1 MLQLTY
7 ANWLFLMLEFWR
19 REGDSNSRSRF
30 PQTNDLANRPLQ
42 PLGYPSNVPIISYFT
57 LLDQIE
63 FCYSLGPNLCY
74 NRENNCERKMNKL
87 LKTTTQIAT
96 GVIAFLTLSAGRVMA
111 LSVKDGAEAARADGM
126 PADLIGPNG
135 VFTQITNTVL
145 YVVGIISV
153 VMLIYGG
160 LRYVISGGDSK
171 KVTDAKNTI
180 LYAIIGLIISILAF
194 AIVNFVINA
203 ITGESDS
210 AASPDHIQESSESQ

>member
-1 MLQLTY
+1 
-7 ANWLFLMLEFWR
+7 
-19 REGDSNSRSRF
+19 
-30 PQTNDLANRPLQ
+30 
-42 PLGYPSNVPIISYFT
+42 
-57 LLDQIE
+57 
-63 FCYSLGPNLCY
+63 
-74 NRENNCERKMNKL
+74 MNKILKKSL
-87 LKTTTQIAT
+87 LIFTGIAT
-96 GVIAFLTLSAGRVMA
+96 VSTLVAGKVMA
-111 LSVKDGAEAARADGM
+111 LTVQEGAEMARADGM

-145 YVVGIISV
+145 YIVGIISV

-203 ITGESDS
+203 VTGDSDS
-210 AASPDHIQESSESQ
+210 AANTDHIQQQNTSEQN